1 MSCGAS
7 LLRPQRQIFCS
18 SQLRMG
24 VRSPDA
30 HVAPRRRRR
39 PPSPARTARRRRC
52 PARRWGSTQKLP
64 PDQCVS
70 CRQPCASL
78 GTSMPRY
85 LSVSS
90 AHSRGMSCA
99 VALACEQQAF
109 DFVAN
114 HDVQRVGELIGLD
127 ANGRGLRDVHGAVQV
142 VFGHAAVDGG
152 HAAAQDLQQRA
163 MNARLRPTVFSQK
176 RDWLSWMPMDVPP
189 ARQV

>member
-1 MSCGAS
+1 
-7 LLRPQRQIFCS
+7 
-18 SQLRMG
+18 
-24 VRSPDA
+24 
-30 HVAPRRRRR
+30 
-39 PPSPARTARRRRC
+39 
-52 PARRWGSTQKLP
+52 
-64 PDQCVS
+64 
-70 CRQPCASL
+70 
-78 GTSMPRY
+78 MPRY

-163 MNARLRPTVFSQK
+163 HERPAAAHGVLAEARLALV
-176 RDWLSWMPMDVPP
+176 DAHGCA
-189 ARQV
+189 ARQAGVGVCRVDAQLVHGVARLVDDRVHVRYEVVLIYMRGDARVAHREALGEGGARWRRAWCRRGRCPTAR